1 MTMQY
6 GNGSNSSIG
15 TQLNTFFYQKK
26 ALIEAAKEM
35 YFGQMA
41 DVTNM
46 PKNFD
51 NRCSCLIYYWI
62 DSRY

>member
-1 MTMQY
+1 MTQVY

-15 TQLNTFFYQKK
+15 PQINTFFYQKK

-35 YFGQMA
+35 YFGQLA

-46 PKNFD
+46 P
-51 NRCSCLIYYWI
+51 
-62 DSRY
+62 

>member
-46 PKNFD
+46 P
-51 NRCSCLIYYWI
+51 
-62 DSRY
+62 